1 MVAFSCLQFR
11 APGLDAQREQTEA
24 LLRKN
29 LPLARLCQGRVKAPR
44 LLGSRALFQMKNA
57 YLGLI

>member
-11 APGLDAQREQTEA
+11 APGLDAQRQQTEE
-24 LLRKN
+24 LLRKS

-44 LLGSRALFQMKNA
+44 LPGARALLQMKNA